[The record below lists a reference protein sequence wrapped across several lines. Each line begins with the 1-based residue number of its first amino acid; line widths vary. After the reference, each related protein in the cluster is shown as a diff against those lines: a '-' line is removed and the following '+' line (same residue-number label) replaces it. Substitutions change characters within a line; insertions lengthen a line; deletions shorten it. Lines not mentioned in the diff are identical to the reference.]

1 MVFLEIFLIVF
12 DSGILDPVA
21 PSTVISRCILWKLT
35 IVEVGCSISKG
46 LGI

>member
-1 MVFLEIFLIVF
+1 MVFLEIFLIGF
-12 DSGILDPVA
+12 SGIRHPA
-21 PSTVISRCILWKLT
+21 ASSTVIEDASFGKLT